1 MARHA
6 GLARMR
12 SRPPGFPSSPR
23 DLAAPPVGTE
33 TAMSRCKTISHHL
46 HRVER
51 VVFNVLR
58 TAGWVVLACLL
69 VGLATGA

>member
-51 VVFNVLR
+51 VSFNALR
-58 TAGWVVLACLL
+58 TAGWVVLALALL
-69 VGLATGA
+69 GTVTGG

>member
-12 SRPPGFPSSPR
+12 SRPPGFHSSLR

-33 TAMSRCKTISHHL
+33 TAMSRCKTISNHL
-46 HRVER
+46 HRAER
-51 VVFNVLR
+51 VTFNVLR
-58 TAGWVVLACLL
+58 AAGWVLLACLL
-69 VGLATGA
+69 AALVTGA